1 MCLKHVSEMLKQ
13 GGDNGGAGAMK
24 TWFVRPLICASL
36 NGLTQAAWVSS
47 LETKKEP
54 KIAALMET
62 LEEKVPS
69 KVGQIEAHKF
79 YTDNLLK
86 IAGKDIR

>member
-1 MCLKHVSEMLKQ
+1 
-13 GGDNGGAGAMK
+13 
-24 TWFVRPLICASL
+24 
-36 NGLTQAAWVSS
+36 
-47 LETKKEP
+47 
-54 KIAALMET
+54 MET

-86 IAGKDIR
+86 IAGKDMRYKSRR